1 MNNFNNGVT
10 WPDIHLRNVFS
21 GESENKLERETGNIY
36 DNSSKIHYSNGD
48 RLKTVKTIK
57 LI

>member
-1 MNNFNNGVT
+1 MARHTFKECFLWGK
-10 WPDIHLRNVFS
+10 
-21 GESENKLERETGNIY
+21 GECENRLERETGNIY

-48 RLKTVKTIK
+48 RLKTVKTIE